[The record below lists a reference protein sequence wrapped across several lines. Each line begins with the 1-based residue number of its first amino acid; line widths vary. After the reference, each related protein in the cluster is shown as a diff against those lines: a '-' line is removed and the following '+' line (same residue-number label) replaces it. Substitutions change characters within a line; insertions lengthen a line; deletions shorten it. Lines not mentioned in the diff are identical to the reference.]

1 MIIDVQAARIEWGN
15 RVARQSEEMV
25 IIARATND
33 VGMRSELLE
42 YAQRL
47 DEQLARIRSE
57 AA

>member
-1 MIIDVQAARIEWGN
+1 MIIDAQSARIEWAN

-33 VGMRSELLE
+33 DGMRGELLG
-42 YAQRL
+42 YARRL
-47 DEQLARIRSE
+47 DEQVIRIRSE